1 MEQPWLFQNL
11 NAKIVVKVLADTIKK
26 FDQCGVNTMTIFLN
40 NKVVVPCEQ
49 SENIEQFRVN
59 KVLSQI
65 FKLVENLSG
74 ALWRKPQW
82 HNKN

>member
-1 MEQPWLFQNL
+1 M
-11 NAKIVVKVLADTIKK
+11 VKVLAGTIKE
-26 FDQCGVNTMTIFLN
+26 FDQYGVNTMTIFLT

-49 SENIEQFRVN
+49 SKKIEKFHVN

-74 ALWRKPQW
+74 AL
-82 HNKN
+82 

>member
-1 MEQPWLFQNL
+1 M
-11 NAKIVVKVLADTIKK
+11 VKVLAGTIKE

-74 ALWRKPQW
+74 AL
-82 HNKN
+82 